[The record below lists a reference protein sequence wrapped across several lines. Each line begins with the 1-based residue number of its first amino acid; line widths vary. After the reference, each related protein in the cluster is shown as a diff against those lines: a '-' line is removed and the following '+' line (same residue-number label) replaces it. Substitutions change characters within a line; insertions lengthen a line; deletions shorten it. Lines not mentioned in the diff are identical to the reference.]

1 MAWMRLAPN
10 AIRLILVLVSSAL
23 ITLVAGCA
31 DVVSGTVRAAP
42 DLKPR
47 PLVGEIIKQAMLTDA
62 ELSHVFGQ
70 SFKPDDS
77 MPPKFGGPAEMYW
90 DWPGASRSDCASLA
104 HILMGEAYRNA
115 QVVNVAHEQWWA
127 ADVGEFPTVIDL
139 VEGVVALPTAAAAH
153 ALFEKFGSQW
163 SRCAGQHLDSGL
175 GFQNEITDVHADG
188 SVVEATVEEADLHTK
203 LRRVRALGVRG
214 NCLVEVEAVYF
225 RDVAPAPGKDASDVA
240 RAMMGKISDRS

>member
-1 MAWMRLAPN
+1 MTRMRLAPN
-10 AIRLILVLVSSAL
+10 AVRLIPVLVASAL
-23 ITLVAGCA
+23 ITLAAGCA
-31 DVVSGTVRAAP
+31 DVVGGTVHAAP

-47 PLVGEIIKQAMLTDA
+47 PLVGEVIKQAMLTDA

-70 SFKPDDS
+70 SFKIDDS

-90 DWPGASRSDCASLA
+90 DWPGASHSDCAALA
-104 HILMGEAYRNA
+104 HILMGEPYRNA

-127 ADVGEFPTVIDL
+127 ADVGEFPTVINL
-139 VEGVVALPTAAAAH
+139 VEGVVALPTAAAAN

-163 SRCAGQHLDSGL
+163 SRCTGQRLDSGL
-175 GFQNEITDVHADG
+175 GFQSEITEVHAGD
-188 SVVEATVEEADLHTK
+188 SVVEATVEDGDMHTK
-203 LRRVRALGVRG
+203 LRRGRALGVRG

-225 RDVAPAPGKDASDVA
+225 RNAAPAAGKDASDVA